1 MKYSSVSRPSRKFF
15 LIGRGIMSPRGLATR
30 PRMPAIWRIWVMF
43 PRAPEP
49 TIMSIGLNRWAL
61 NSFSIA
67 AWTSAVAS
75 VQMRTSCWRR
85 SPSVMMPRR
94 NCVSTLSAC
103 SS

>member
-1 MKYSSVSRPSRKFF
+1 
-15 LIGRGIMSPRGLATR
+15 
-30 PRMPAIWRIWVMF
+30 MPAIWRIWVMF

-61 NSFSIA
+61 NSASIA
-67 AWTSAVAS
+67 SCTSAVAS

-94 NCVSTLSAC
+94 NWVSTLSAWA
-103 SS
+103 S